1 MTPDTSTR
9 KRHALGL
16 FDGIAA
22 DYDRWAQLL
31 SFGNDRRWH
40 DLLVDRLTVGP
51 DSVVA
56 DVATGTAA

>member
-1 MTPDTSTR
+1 MTQDTSTR

-40 DLLVDRLTVGP
+40 DLLAVAERDRYATV
-51 DSVVA
+51 
-56 DVATGTAA
+56 

>member
-1 MTPDTSTR
+1 MTQDTSTR

-31 SFGNDRRWH
+31 SFGDEHPLLRWQQTGRGRR
-40 DLLVDRLTVGP
+40 
-51 DSVVA
+51 
-56 DVATGTAA
+56 